1 MYTDLVLNIS
11 SEALKMILM
20 VSMPMLLTGLLIGV
34 LISIIQVITQIQE
47 MTLTFVPK
55 IIAVF
60 ITIMICGPWML
71 RKLIDFTTTLISE
84 IPTLVR

>member
-1 MYTDLVLNIS
+1 MTPDFIIGFS
-11 SEALKMILM
+11 KEALWVTLL
-20 VSMPMLLTGLLIGV
+20 VASPMLGFALFVGLLI
-34 LISIIQVITQIQE
+34 SIFQAVTQIQE